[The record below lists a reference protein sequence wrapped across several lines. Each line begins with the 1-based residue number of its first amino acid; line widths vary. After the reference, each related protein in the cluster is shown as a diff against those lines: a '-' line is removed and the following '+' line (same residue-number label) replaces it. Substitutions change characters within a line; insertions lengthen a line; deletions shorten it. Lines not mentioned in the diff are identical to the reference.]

1 MSDLKLYSVNWQDG
15 MLITQQ
21 HLRDQERYFEDLARW
36 YNVDFADRYGMIRK
50 ATSNESTLALEFMES
65 GDVLH
70 VTVKRC
76 TALTPDG
83 SYIEISGDEED
94 PVRSETTL
102 TEEAIP
108 VYLSVNPTDKKE
120 VGDPDSSE
128 SIPRLPF
135 RIPNY
140 QLHLKE
146 PPNLSEGS
154 YLQIA
159 NLDIS
164 SGEIGFSNDYF
175 PPCVSVSSDERL
187 AQKVM
192 EFRNRLENL
201 LTLSSRAYMAI
212 TVDGALA
219 AEKTDLQVAFKD
231 TAHRLAYHLA
241 STLDDFTL
249 GRNAIHPLHMV
260 LFFKRLFRVFS
271 TLLNMLPELKDY
283 LNEKHFL
290 KEKGSEIGRFLSSID
305 SFLLSEYNHRD
316 IGIHISVIDD
326 LLTNLRG
333 VFAFLA
339 QTRKEELGLEATEQ
353 DILTYSSR
361 TYRLVNY
368 RSLEMEQVDE
378 LIYLFLDIETPQEL
392 EDAVILMS
400 KDIFDTSEWSNMQ
413 VRFGINKARR
423 LGETDPVDVDSVTF
437 AAKVVLRPHDILRS
451 DSVNKMTLIFRGT
464 SHPDKFANL
473 GKLDLMVYAL

>member
-1 MSDLKLYSVNWQDG
+1 MSDFKLHSVNWQDG

-21 HLRDQERYFEDLARW
+21 HLRDQERYFEGLARW
-36 YNVDFADRYGMIRK
+36 YSVDFADRYGMIRR
-50 ATSNESTLALEFMES
+50 ATSNESALALEIMES
-65 GDVLH
+65 GDVLN

-76 TALTPDG
+76 IALTPDG
-83 SYIEISGDEED
+83 SYIEIGGDEEEQ
-94 PVRSETTL
+94 VRARTTL
-102 TEEAIP
+102 AEEAIP
-108 VYLSVNPTDKKE
+108 VYLSVSRIDKKE
-120 VGDPDSSE
+120 VGDPDPSE
-128 SIPRLPF
+128 SIPRIPY
-135 RIPNY
+135 RIPDY
-140 QLHLKE
+140 RLHLKE
-146 PPNLSEGS
+146 LPNLSVGS

-159 NLDIS
+159 KLDVS
-164 SGEIGFSNDYF
+164 GGEIRISEDYY
-175 PPCVSVSSDERL
+175 PPCVSVNSDERL
-187 AQKVM
+187 AGKVM

-201 LTLSSRAYMAI
+201 LALSSRAYMAI

-219 AEKTDLQVAFKD
+219 AEKTDLQMAFKD
-231 TAHRLAYHLA
+231 TAQRLAYHLA

-249 GRNAIHPLHMV
+249 GHNAIHPLHMV

-271 TLLNMLPELKDY
+271 TLLNILPELKDY

-316 IGIHISVIDD
+316 IGAHVSMIDD
-326 LLTNLRG
+326 LLTDLRG

-339 QTRKEELGLEATEQ
+339 QTRKEELGLEATAQ

-361 TYRLVNY
+361 SYRLVNY
-368 RSLEMEQVDE
+368 RSLDMEQVDE
-378 LIYLFLDIETPQEL
+378 LTYLFFDIEAPQDI

-400 KDIFDTSEWSNMQ
+400 KDLFDTSEWSSMQ
-413 VRFGINKARR
+413 VRFGMNEARR
-423 LGETDPVDVDSVTF
+423 LGETDPVDMDLVTF
-437 AAKVVLRPHDILRS
+437 AAKVALHPHDILRS

-464 SHPDKFANL
+464 GHPEKFADL